1 MIKLQLQLTLLCLFI
16 LNSVSSNSSDWPEF
30 MGSKRN
36 GFSSETNIFNEK
48 NNPVLQA
55 KWVKTLGSSYSGVS
69 FHDNVAITMY
79 SDHKFDYVKA
89 LEIKTGEQIW
99 QYRIGPTYKGH
110 GNSQDGPLSTPII
123 DDKQVYCLSPFG
135 VLFSLEHNTGE
146 VKWEIDLASQF
157 QAIPPNWGFT
167 TSPVL
172 FENNII
178 VLAGI
183 EDNGFVI
190 ALEKLTGE
198 IKWKAE
204 QDKVEYRS
212 PTTGKLNNSNVLLT
226 GGTELLYCLDPKTG
240 QTKWKY
246 PIEGG
251 LTNTAMPVL
260 VGENRILLQTQQ
272 EGLILLQVNQD
283 SDQTKINTV
292 WKNKKIKNTECL
304 PSIQDGYVYCY
315 SGRFLTCLSLT
326 DGKTRWKSRAPG
338 DGFLI
343 GVDDHLII
351 LTKRGKLHLAEA
363 NPSQYQEK
371 SALQIFED
379 LAWTHPS
386 FYQGQIYIRNYSQI
400 ACIDIVEESKSTN
413 LQAYV
418 KTQKTEFQQ
427 WLDLVQKSS
436 ETEKVKLIDE
446 FMTNQ
451 KTFPIIESNNIVHFI
466 YRGTAEDLA
475 LNADHT
481 GIWDETSMNHVEES
495 DFFYSTHKL
504 EPDARIKYRYIK
516 DLEEKILD
524 PHNPQQV
531 KESIVDEIESFSW
544 FSMPEWKEEN
554 REFLVHKLA
563 GKIENKK
570 LESQIMS
577 SDRKLTIYLPPDYH
591 QSKDFYPVSYVHM
604 GKLAREV
611 GQIHLRVDQL
621 VQEREIRP
629 IILVMIDENPQGFYN
644 EIFWN
649 TESVDKYSLMLV
661 KELVPFIDEHYR
673 TIQESESRM
682 NFGTSFSGY
691 ISLLTT
697 IQHSNIFSRV
707 SCQSSV
713 YWAGEREKRIKD
725 LIAQTSTK
733 SIEIYMDWGRYDL
746 KRKDMD
752 VKGIRERNQQIYN
765 QLRKKDYSV
774 SGGEINAG
782 FGWSSWVNQFDD
794 ILKLFYP
801 YPI

>member
-1 MIKLQLQLTLLCLFI
+1 MVYYQHLIVDT
-16 LNSVSSNSSDWPEF
+16 
-30 MGSKRN
+30 
-36 GFSSETNIFNEK
+36 
-48 NNPVLQA
+48 
-55 KWVKTLGSSYSGVS
+55 
-69 FHDNVAITMY
+69 
-79 SDHKFDYVKA
+79 
-89 LEIKTGEQIW
+89 
-99 QYRIGPTYKGH
+99 
-110 GNSQDGPLSTPII
+110 
-123 DDKQVYCLSPFG
+123 KQVYCLSPFG
-135 VLFSLEHNTGE
+135 VLFSFEHSTGQL
-146 VKWEIDLASQF
+146 KWEVDLADQL
-157 QAIPPNWGFT
+157 QAIPPHWGFT

-172 FENNII
+172 FENSVI

-190 ALEKLTGE
+190 ALDKLTGE

-204 QDKVEYRS
+204 QDKAEYRS
-212 PTTGKLNNSNVLLT
+212 PTIGKLNNNYALLT
-226 GGTELLYCLDPKTG
+226 AGGELLYCLDPKTG

-260 VGENRILLQTQQ
+260 VKENWILLQTQQ
-272 EGLILLQVNQD
+272 QGLILLEVNQD
-283 SDQTKINTV
+283 PVQSDIKIV

-304 PSIQDGYVYCY
+304 PSIQDEHIYCY

-326 DGKTRWKSRAPG
+326 DGKTKWKSRAPG

-343 GVDDHLII
+343 GVDGHLII

-400 ACIDIVEESKSTN
+400 ACIDIVEESKLTN
-413 LQAYV
+413 ILAEA
-418 KTQKTEFQQ
+418 KTQKSEFQQ
-427 WLDLVQKSS
+427 WLDSVQKSS

-446 FMTNQ
+446 FITNQ

-481 GIWDETSMNHVEES
+481 GIWDEIPMNHIKGS

-544 FSMPEWKEEN
+544 FSMPEWNEEN
-554 REFLVHKLA
+554 REFLVQKLE

-577 SDRKLTIYLPPDYH
+577 SDRKLTIYLPPGYH
-591 QSKDFYPVSYVHM
+591 QSQDFYPVGYVHM

-621 VQEREIRP
+621 VQEK
-629 IILVMIDENPQGFYN
+629 
-644 EIFWN
+644 N
-649 TESVDKYSLMLV
+649 TTNNTGND
-661 KELVPFIDEHYR
+661 R
-673 TIQESESRM
+673 
-682 NFGTSFSGY
+682 
-691 ISLLTT
+691 
-697 IQHSNIFSRV
+697 
-707 SCQSSV
+707 
-713 YWAGEREKRIKD
+713 
-725 LIAQTSTK
+725 
-733 SIEIYMDWGRYDL
+733 
-746 KRKDMD
+746 
-752 VKGIRERNQQIYN
+752 
-765 QLRKKDYSV
+765 
-774 SGGEINAG
+774 
-782 FGWSSWVNQFDD
+782 
-794 ILKLFYP
+794 
-801 YPI
+801 